1 MKKLTIIFDADD
13 TLWKNQEIFNKFEEQ
28 WSSMIRNSGA
38 DYDLARERL
47 LEHDEKC
54 YKENKFGNI
63 YYLSSMQKTFQ
74 EFCPD
79 NAKKLSEEIKDIHDS
94 LFLKPPELFEG
105 VKETLSKLS
114 ETANIYILTKGHYET
129 QKRKIEQS
137 GVEEFINGFI
147 VVNSKSIDTYQRLM
161 KQYSLNSENTV
172 MVGNSPKSD
181 INPAVRLG
189 WFAVYFMR
197 PQIWILEKEE
207 LIKNDRVFEVKEF
220 SEILDAINNINGNK

>member
-13 TLWKNQEIFNKFEEQ
+13 TLWKNQEIFNEFEEH
-28 WSSMIRNSGA
+28 WSSLIRDSGV
-38 DYDLARERL
+38 DYESARSRL

-79 NAKKLSEEIKDIHDS
+79 NAKVLSEEIKDIHDN

-105 VKETLSKLS
+105 VKDALSKLS
-114 ETANIYILTKGHYET
+114 KTANIYILTKGHYET

-137 GVEEFINGFI
+137 GVENYINGFI

-161 KQYSLNSENTV
+161 KQYSLKPRNTV

-189 WFAVYFMR
+189 WYAIYFMR
-197 PQIWILEKEE
+197 PQIWILEKEDI
-207 LIKNDRVFEVKEF
+207 IKNDRVFEVKKF
-220 SEILDAINNINGNK
+220 SEILEAIKEISGNI